1 VRDHHLLKWLNEVA
15 HHDWKHSEPLDLSD
29 AGLLADLARREDRR
43 TVDQLALH
51 DPREER
57 D

>member
-1 VRDHHLLKWLNEVA
+1 MNEVA